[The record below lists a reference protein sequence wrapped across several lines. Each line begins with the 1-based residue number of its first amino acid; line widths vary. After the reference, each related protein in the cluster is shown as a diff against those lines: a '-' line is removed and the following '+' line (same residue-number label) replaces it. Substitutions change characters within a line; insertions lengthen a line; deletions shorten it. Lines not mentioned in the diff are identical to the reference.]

1 MKSKKIKFAVNKCII
16 KRADAFI
23 NAILLTIKKLK
34 NICLIKEIYPKV
46 VKIIIFP
53 PSVTFKKMSLVG

>member
-1 MKSKKIKFAVNKCII
+1 MKSKKYKFAVNKGII
-16 KRADAFI
+16 RLVNVFI

-46 VKIIIFP
+46 VKIIIFTP
-53 PSVTFKKMSLVG
+53 NAS